1 VTMKATSDQLA
12 AVTVAVRRIDTA
24 ERRARYRAGDY
35 PRSETTKDV
44 ARRYRWDTYY
54 AAISAGLLTYDV
66 ARDLNDAHMDTL
78 LRRAMPDGVNA

>member
-1 VTMKATSDQLA
+1 MKATSEQLA
-12 AVTVAVRRIDTA
+12 AVVAAVRRIDTA

-54 AAISAGLLTYDV
+54 AAIDAGLLTYEV
-66 ARDLNDAHMDTL
+66 VCDLNGAHTDTL
-78 LRRAMPDGVNA
+78 LRRAMPDGVNP